1 MNLQQEINR
10 LVRQAVMEEV
20 NSLSIRA
27 TIREQI
33 EAAGVS
39 HDDIKEMIECKN
51 CVHGYFS
58 GSCGFHN
65 LCGAGK
71 CYLCHEQY
79 GGECDEYIE
88 GKPPEGKEPM

>member
-1 MNLQQEINR
+1 MQ
-10 LVRQAVMEEV
+10 
-20 NSLSIRA
+20 
-27 TIREQI
+27 TISAPTEK
-33 EAAGVS
+33 GKTM
-39 HDDIKEMIECKN
+39 KETTHECKN
-51 CVHGYFS
+51 CVHGYYLE
-58 GSCGFHN
+58 SCGFHN